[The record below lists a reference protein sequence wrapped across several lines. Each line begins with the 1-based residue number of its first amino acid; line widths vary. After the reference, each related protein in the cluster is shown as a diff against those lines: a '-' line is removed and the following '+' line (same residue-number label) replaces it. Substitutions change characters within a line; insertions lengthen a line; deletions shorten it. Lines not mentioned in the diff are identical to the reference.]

1 MRRRRVGLLSKMAL
15 DSGTNFGARALLAV
29 ALLHMLAACCPSE
42 AGVTPDAGGSTD
54 AGSLIDAGTPADAGV
69 DAGRVLDGGLDAGR
83 DAGSPVD
90 AGPDGGAL
98 VDAGPPDPCL
108 PFAMPPLD
116 TLFGSDRKVFAHY
129 FYPFPLS
136 IDNLASD
143 VDYYNRN
150 YLQPTGESDKW
161 LANGGY
167 LRQRP
172 LPVGP
177 STSATWQL
185 DNMEAEVRMAMA
197 AGITGFTIDVLGAD
211 QLDAGSQLQNLYAA
225 AAAVDSR
232 FKIVV
237 MPDISALGADQPLV
251 QAIIASVANYPA
263 AYRLADGRLVATA
276 FDASLGSV
284 AFWTT
289 ILGDLSDAGTNVA
302 FVPTF
307 LGWEGYAAPYA
318 PICYGFADWGTA
330 KPQSSASSEAWPA
343 AAHDAG
349 ESFMMPVDPQQ
360 YRPKDFSYWEAENSL
375 AFRTAWTSAIDGGA
389 DWVQIVTWSDFSES
403 SDIEPYTDAT
413 LAPDIGT
420 GFYDL
425 NAYYAAWYLT
435 GAPPQIT
442 HDVLYYFYRR
452 EPTTAADPAQAQATT
467 LAVGG
472 GTAQNDIEL
481 LGLLVAPGTLEIA
494 IGGQTFTQDA
504 PAGLTSFTVASQ
516 PGTPQF
522 SLVRDGGAVIS
533 FVGGIQVHGDGG
545 LDAGTLDLTYWSG
558 SASAAGTCALTVP

>member
-1 MRRRRVGLLSKMAL
+1 MAL

-108 PFAMPPLD
+108 PFTMPPLD

-330 KPQSSASSEAWPA
+330 TPQSSASSEAWPA

-481 LGLLVAPGTLEIA
+481 LGFLVAPGTLEIA